1 MQQETFGKKPPV
13 GLFSIHPS
21 GILSADAWVRAS
33 FFVTGESSL
42 MKEPSILVSSAAVH
56 APQGR
61 RMDIRNIAIIA
72 HVDHGK
78 TTLVDCILRQTQ
90 VHRKIDEMGERILD
104 SMDQERERGITI
116 RAKNASVTYRGVKIN
131 IVDTPGHADFGGEVE
146 RTLRMVDGVLLLV
159 DAKEGPMPQT
169 TFVLR
174 KALALGHRAIVVIN
188 KVDRPD
194 AVVDDVVNR
203 TFDLFVH
210 LGATDE
216 QLDFP
221 IVYTSA
227 LKGTATLDLNKG
239 GTEIAPLLDTVLDK
253 IPAPAISRHAPLQM
267 LVLALAYDSYK
278 GKLAIGKIQSGSIA
292 RRQQVVTIV
301 KDGSQIPG
309 KVSDLSVFA
318 GLDRS
323 DVEEAQAG
331 EIVAVAGLEEVHIGD
346 TIADAAQSVAL
357 PRVSIDEPTVQ
368 MTFSVNN
375 SPFAGR
381 EGRFLT
387 SRHLRDRLFKEL
399 ETNVSL
405 RVQETDSADRFL
417 VAGRGELHLSVLI
430 EQMRREGY
438 ELQVSQPEVI
448 LHRDGETVTEPYE
461 DLTVQVPSDYQGPVI
476 EEIGRR
482 RGELRHM
489 KLVHS
494 DGIAS
499 EMHLE
504 YRIPTRGIIGLKNAL
519 MAKTRGTVIL
529 HHVFSGYE
537 SADEKAL
544 LIAPHGS
551 LTAFE
556 QGTSTAYALFMAQE
570 RGELFIGPGVEVY
583 QGMVVGQNARDED
596 LDVNVCK
603 TKHLTN
609 MRASG
614 SDEALVLTPPR
625 EMTLEFALE
634 YIGADELVEITPKHL
649 RIRKRLLNPE
659 DRRKARKSGK

>member
-1 MQQETFGKKPPV
+1 VFNWINPMTVDQSSTQ
-13 GLFSIHPS
+13 S
-21 GILSADAWVRAS
+21 LSSSTVR
-33 FFVTGESSL
+33 VP
-42 MKEPSILVSSAAVH
+42 K
-56 APQGR
+56 GR
-61 RMDIRNIAIIA
+61 RTDIRNIAIIA

-78 TTLVDCILRQTQ
+78 TTLVDALLRQTH
-90 VHRKIDEMGERILD
+90 VHRKIEDMGERIMD

-116 RAKNASVTYRGVKIN
+116 RAKNASVIYNGVKIN

-146 RTLRMVDGVLLLV
+146 RTLRMVDGVLILI

-174 KALALGHRAIVVIN
+174 KALALGHKAIVVIN
-188 KVDRPD
+188 KIDRPD
-194 AVVDDVVNR
+194 AVIDDVVNR

-227 LKGTATLDLNKG
+227 IKGIATLDVNKPG
-239 GTEIAPLLDTVLDK
+239 SDITPLLDTVLEK
-253 IPAPAISRHAPLQM
+253 IPAPAINADAPLQI
-267 LVLALAYDSYK
+267 LVLALAQDSYK
-278 GKLAIGKIQSGSIA
+278 GKMGVGKIQSGSIA
-292 RRQQVVTIV
+292 RRQNVLVLGR
-301 KDGSQIPG
+301 DGAQTPG
-309 KVSDLSVFA
+309 KVSDLAVYS
-318 GLDRS
+318 GLERTDT
-323 DVEEAQAG
+323 EQAEAG
-331 EIVAVAGLEEVHIGD
+331 EIVAVAGLDDVSIGD
-346 TIADAAQSVAL
+346 TIADAEHPLAL
-357 PRVSIDEPTVQ
+357 PRVTIDEPTVQ

-381 EGRFLT
+381 EGKYLT
-387 SRHLRDRLFKEL
+387 SRHLRERLFKEL

-417 VAGRGELHLSVLI
+417 VAGRGELHLGVLI

-448 LHRDGETVTEPYE
+448 LHRDGDRVTEPYE
-461 DLTVQVPSDYQGPVI
+461 ELTILIPETYQGAVI
-476 EEIGRR
+476 EEIGKR
-482 RGELRHM
+482 RGEMRHM

-494 DGIAS
+494 DAGPS

-504 YRIPTRGIIGLKNAL
+504 YHIPTRGIMGLKNL
-519 MAKTRGTVIL
+519 LLAKTRGTIIM
-529 HHVFSGYE
+529 HHVFKAYE
-537 SADEKAL
+537 PAEERDL
-544 LIAPHGS
+544 VVAPHGS
-551 LTAFE
+551 LVAFE
-556 QGTSTAYALFMAQE
+556 DGSSTGYAIFMTQE
-570 RGELFIGPGVEVY
+570 RGAMFIGPGVEVY
-583 QGMVVGQNARDED
+583 RGMVVGENSREED

-603 TKHLTN
+603 EKHLSN

-634 YIGADELVEITPKHL
+634 YIGPDELVEITPHNL
-649 RIRKRLLNPE
+649 RLRKRLLNPD
-659 DRRKARKSGK
+659 DRRKARKAGK